1 MRKTNV
7 VKILKMTILLIVFS
21 LICSHKVQ
29 ASEASVSA
37 NNCNVGENF
46 TVTVNIPQDV
56 SGYDIG
62 GITVT
67 YSDGSTQSAKRA
79 VKVNMDLTWPGNYT
93 YSFPGK
99 VAGNATISVNGII
112 LSNSSY
118 AVINTIT
125 NLETSIT
132 IIDPTPPPVET
143 PPAESTE
150 NTETPSPEN
159 PVTPDTNTPSPSV
172 EVNFRDTNEKMY
184 TLRRVNVRQSYGTDS
199 GIIQTLSA
207 GTEVIRT
214 GIGDKQKDGYSWSRI
229 SYNGITGYMIS
240 GALTDE
246 APVKEEPPVE
256 NNTVENPDEIPPE
269 EEIPEEK
276 DTIQDD
282 NAKIAAMA
290 QEFGVIPEVGL
301 NIMPFFFLGS
311 CVSCVVLMLYVK
323 KF

>member
-7 VKILKMTILLIVFS
+7 VKILKIAILLIAFS
-21 LICSHKVQ
+21 LICSHQVQ

-46 TVTVNIPQDV
+46 TVTVTIPQDV

-67 YSDGSTQSAKRA
+67 YSDGSTQTAKRS

-132 IIDPTPPPVET
+132 ITDPTPPPPAET
-143 PPAESTE
+143 PPAE
-150 NTETPSPEN
+150 NTETPTQEE
-159 PVTPDTNTPSPSV
+159 PVTVTEDTNTTPAPV
-172 EVNFRDTNEKMY
+172 EVNFKDTNEKMY

-240 GALTDE
+240 GALTNE

-269 EEIPEEK
+269 EETPEDK
-276 DTIQDD
+276 DTLQDD
-282 NAKIAAMA
+282 SAKIEALA
-290 QEFGVIPEVGL
+290 QEFGVIPEVGV

-311 CVSCVVLMLYVK
+311 CVSCAI
-323 KF
+323 